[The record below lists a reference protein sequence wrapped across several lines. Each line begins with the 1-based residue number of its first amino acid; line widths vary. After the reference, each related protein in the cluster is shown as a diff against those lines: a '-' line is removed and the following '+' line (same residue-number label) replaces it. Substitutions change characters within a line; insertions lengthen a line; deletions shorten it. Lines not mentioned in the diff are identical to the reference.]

1 MKTKIWHKIEIAT
14 EEQNV
19 SVYPTEQYDGIILE
33 TKEADDKTGNSRLYL
48 NENEMELLI
57 IRMREMMNYVKS

>member
-33 TKEADDKTGNSRLYL
+33 TKEADDKNRKFKTIS
-48 NENEMELLI
+48 
-57 IRMREMMNYVKS
+57 